1 MAGRSTFCPKG
12 YAVYIMDQVGRGR
25 SAYVDSAYGP
35 NNPKAPK
42 FVEREFIAYEKY
54 NLFPQAKLHTQWPGP
69 GTVGDPMFD
78 QFQAMMEPDFKDRVV
93 REKFNRPAGVALLDK
108 IGPAILMAHSQ
119 AGIYAWGIANDR
131 PNLIKGMIMVEA
143 AGSPFHEVAYKG
155 PPDYFKDEGL
165 SKPWGFTR
173 TPVDF
178 DPPIS
183 NPSELA
189 LEQQEK
195 PDAPDLFRCWRQKEP
210 ARQLVKLKGIP
221 IMLLHA
227 EASFAMPT
235 AHCGAAF
242 LKQSGVDNDFVKLAD
257 LGIHGNGHF
266 MMLEKNSLQIA
277 AVIADWL
284 NKQGD
289 AGRSASRQEVESD
302 AVGCQKVEASR
313 QRKRSSRS
321 MRAIAVAAHSLALP
335 IKSEDFLCG
344 RDLEAFEDGARLC
357 HLGCRHDAF
366 GDTHQQDRLD
376 RRPRQPDGPAEDQ
389 HFVRAL
395 LQYRSFDGLQRELA
409 AQREPGD
416 DFFKPA
422 RIRKGGKLIIEPAG
436 PVQGLDQRFC
446 RRIAR
451 RRFDFLRMQ
460 TVGDFRNGS
469 MNLGIGV
476 RMRGLEF
483 GTHGLRCLCEQ
494 LGKQMRRNF
503 RASAD
508 AGGKAVFALGTLHQY

>member
-1 MAGRSTFCPKG
+1 MNDARTGTLAPNRLRAMATLAAAAILTGCAGIAARAEGVGPLTIAKQGYFFVGGKYMDSPSGQVMAGHAYVDFQIPQELKHPYPIVMIHGCCSAGSSWNGTPDGRDGWAQYFLAKG

-54 NLFPQAKLHTQWPGP
+54 NLFPQAKLHTQWPGL

-119 AGIYAWGIANDR
+119 AGIYTWGIANDR
-131 PNLIKGMIMVEA
+131 PNLVKGMIMVEA
-143 AGSPFHEVAYKG
+143 AGSPFHEIAYIG
-155 PPDYFKDEGL
+155 APDWFKDEGI

-183 NPSELA
+183 GPSDLA

-266 MMLEKNSLQIA
+266 MMLEKNSLEIA
-277 AVIADWL
+277 GVIADWL
-284 NKQGD
+284 NKRVTPGEAKT
-289 AGRSASRQEVESD
+289 AG
-302 AVGCQKVEASR
+302 K
-313 QRKRSSRS
+313 
-321 MRAIAVAAHSLALP
+321 
-335 IKSEDFLCG
+335 
-344 RDLEAFEDGARLC
+344 
-357 HLGCRHDAF
+357 
-366 GDTHQQDRLD
+366 
-376 RRPRQPDGPAEDQ
+376 
-389 HFVRAL
+389 
-395 LQYRSFDGLQRELA
+395 
-409 AQREPGD
+409 
-416 DFFKPA
+416 
-422 RIRKGGKLIIEPAG
+422 
-436 PVQGLDQRFC
+436 
-446 RRIAR
+446 
-451 RRFDFLRMQ
+451 
-460 TVGDFRNGS
+460 
-469 MNLGIGV
+469 
-476 RMRGLEF
+476 
-483 GTHGLRCLCEQ
+483 
-494 LGKQMRRNF
+494 
-503 RASAD
+503 
-508 AGGKAVFALGTLHQY
+508 